1 MTTVTVKT
9 PPRGFPAAEF
19 EQRATRAQRA
29 MREHGLDALLVT
41 APQQVR
47 YFTGFD
53 TQFWESPTRP
63 WYVVVPAAGAPV
75 AVIPEIGEPGMRATW
90 VTDVRTWPAPNPGDD
105 GISLLAGT
113 LRELAGAGGTVGA
126 ELGPELQLRM
136 PAKQLPQIAEQ
147 AGVTIADGT
156 AVIRYCRHVKSE
168 LEIDKIRHICQI
180 ASDSFAVVPD
190 LIQAGDT
197 ERAVVQKMRA
207 DLIRRGAD
215 SSPYLIGVSG
225 PGGYDNIVMGPT
237 DRVLGT
243 GDLFIIDTGTVFDG
257 YFCDFD
263 RNWAIGTAGDEARRA
278 YEAVWHATEAGIAA
292 ARPGVRVCDLWQ
304 VMADELAK
312 ADSVGNNVGRLGH
325 GLGLQL
331 TEPPSNHP
339 QDETVLEVG
348 TVLSIE
354 PGMEFAPGRMMV
366 HEENIVI
373 REGGA
378 ELLTTRATP
387 ELPVVS

>member
-1 MTTVTVKT
+1 MTTTSLKT
-9 PPRGFPAAEF
+9 PPRGFPIAEF
-19 EQRATRAQRA
+19 EHRAARAQHA
-29 MREHGLDALLVT
+29 MRDNGLDALLVT
-41 APQQVR
+41 SPQQVR

-53 TQFWESPTRP
+53 TQFWESPTRS
-63 WYVVVPAAGAPV
+63 WYVIVPANGAPV
-75 AVIPEIGEPGMRATW
+75 AVIPEIGAPGMRATW
-90 VTDVRTWPAPNPGDD
+90 VNDVRTWPAPNPADD
-105 GISLLAGT
+105 GINLLADT
-113 LRELAGAGGTVGA
+113 LRELAGAGGKVGA

-136 PAKQLPQIAEQ
+136 PVKHLSEIADR
-147 AGVTIADGT
+147 AGITIDDGT

-180 ASDSFAVVPD
+180 TSDSFAVVPD
-190 LIQAGDT
+190 LIEAGDT

-207 DLIRRGAD
+207 DLIKRGAD

-237 DRVLGT
+237 DRVLST

-263 RNWAIGTAGDEARRA
+263 RNWAIGTADDAARRA
-278 YEAVWHATEAGIAA
+278 YEAVWHATEIGIAA
-292 ARPGVRVCDLWQ
+292 ARPGVRVCDLWKA
-304 VMADELAK
+304 MADELDRAG
-312 ADSVGNNVGRLGH
+312 SVGNNVGRLGH
-325 GLGLQL
+325 GLGMQL

-339 QDETVLEVG
+339 QDETVLEAG

-373 REGGA
+373 RESGA
-378 ELLTTRATP
+378 ELLTTRAAP

>member
-1 MTTVTVKT
+1 MTAISVKT

-19 EQRATRAQRA
+19 EQRTSRAQRA

-105 GISLLAGT
+105 GVSLLAGT

-136 PAKQLPQIAEQ
+136 PAGQLPEIADR
-147 AGVTIADGT
+147 AGVTITDGS

-168 LEIDKIRHICQI
+168 LEIDKIRFVCQL
-180 ASDSFAVVPD
+180 ASDAYAQVPE
-190 LIQAGDT
+190 LIRAGDT
-197 ERAVVQKMRA
+197 ERAVVQRMRA
-207 DLIRRGAD
+207 DLITRGAD
-215 SSPYLIGVSG
+215 TSPYLIGVSG
-225 PGGYDNIVMGPT
+225 PGGYDNIIMGPT
-237 DRVLGT
+237 DRALDT
-243 GDLFIIDTGTVFDG
+243 GDVLIIDTGTVFDG

-263 RNWAIGTAGDEARRA
+263 RNWAIGTADDAVRRA

-292 ARPGVRVCDLWQ
+292 ARPGVRVCDLWK
-304 VMADELAK
+304 VMADELA
-312 ADSVGNNVGRLGH
+312 AAGSARNNVGRLGH

-339 QDETVLEVG
+339 DDETVLEAG
-348 TVLSIE
+348 TVLAIE

-373 REGGA
+373 REHGA
-378 ELLTTRATP
+378 ELLTTRAAP
-387 ELPVVS
+387 ELTVVS